1 MQWQDKVVLVLVGV
15 MLNLFIV
22 WRYRRVIEWSQTFTL
37 VVVPIFCLIP
47 YLVFGVTAICWAGW
61 QIGKRIATFNEEE

>member
-1 MQWQDKVVLVLVGV
+1 MQLQDKVILVLVGV
-15 MLNLFIV
+15 MLNIFIV

-37 VVVPIFCLIP
+37 VVVPVLCLIP